1 AYLSVVEKSVN
12 YPDYSEK
19 ILNQII
25 DLEVMPE
32 FSLDYIKRLTD
43 DTGIIQHAKYGIP
56 NRNEGYCL
64 DDNSRGLIMALM
76 AIQINQNKEA
86 LKLLPIYLSYIHHMQ
101 KEDGKFRNFLS
112 YDRQFL
118 EKEGSEDSFGRTI
131 WALGYLIHVAP
142 NNSYREFGEELLMKS
157 VPQFKNLRHLR
168 GICNCIT
175 GITYYLKS
183 HTSDKQMLNELI
195 SLTDKLVEAY
205 QNTKGKKWNWFE
217 NHLTYDNA

>member
-1 AYLSVVEKSVN
+1 WHAQELLAENRGRLFDFKDDKRLAQIVNQLLAKPDKLNALKKKAYTYGLKLRWPKIGLEYISVVEKAVN
-12 YPDYSEK
+12 HPDYGEK

-25 DLEVMPE
+25 DVEVMPE

-56 NRNEGYCL
+56 NRNEGYCM
-64 DDNSRGLIMALM
+64 DDNSRGLIMTLM
-76 AIQINQNKEA
+76 SIQINQNKEA

-157 VPQFKNLRHLR
+157 VPH
-168 GICNCIT
+168 
-175 GITYYLKS
+175 
-183 HTSDKQMLNELI
+183 
-195 SLTDKLVEAY
+195 
-205 QNTKGKKWNWFE
+205 
-217 NHLTYDNA
+217 